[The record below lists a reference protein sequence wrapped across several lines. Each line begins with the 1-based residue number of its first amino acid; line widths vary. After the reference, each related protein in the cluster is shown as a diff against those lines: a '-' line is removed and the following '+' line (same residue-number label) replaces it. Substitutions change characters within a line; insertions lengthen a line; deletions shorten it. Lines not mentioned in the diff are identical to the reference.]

1 MIFGIF
7 VLTKEQNIQM
17 ENKLN
22 ELAINDYIER
32 FSSEAL
38 NQLFDN
44 KEEITGE
51 DILSFPLQQV
61 GLFCLKEIFLTWKS
75 EAEKLES
82 SYFNYSNGDV
92 QDALTKLLNALSNN
106 IQINRNDFKPIFI
119 EATRQSIML
128 SFSPY
133 KFYSD
138 LIGSIGTADDM
149 APSLKN
155 YLKFIKVNP
164 SVLVSLIEKVDNG
177 EEVSQTVVDELLSQ
191 QGASPE
197 GVDQFF
203 AQYSEIVPLSVEAIY
218 VEHAGTVQSQE
229 QEEELV
235 VEKPSPKVVDAP
247 ASDEDDLVDNTYFVS
262 GDIETINERFSSEPK
277 ETIADTL
284 AKESRGNMKSMLSIN
299 QKFMF
304 INDLFDGNQDDFIK
318 VIDFLD
324 DCENETAALAFVQNN
339 YIKRSLWREEAPPVK
354 EFIRLISVRFA

>member
-149 APSLKN
+149 ARQI
-155 YLKFIKVNP
+155 F
-164 SVLVSLIEKVDNG
+164 
-177 EEVSQTVVDELLSQ
+177 
-191 QGASPE
+191 
-197 GVDQFF
+197 
-203 AQYSEIVPLSVEAIY
+203 
-218 VEHAGTVQSQE
+218 
-229 QEEELV
+229 
-235 VEKPSPKVVDAP
+235 
-247 ASDEDDLVDNTYFVS
+247 
-262 GDIETINERFSSEPK
+262 
-277 ETIADTL
+277 
-284 AKESRGNMKSMLSIN
+284 
-299 QKFMF
+299 
-304 INDLFDGNQDDFIK
+304 
-318 VIDFLD
+318 
-324 DCENETAALAFVQNN
+324 
-339 YIKRSLWREEAPPVK
+339 
-354 EFIRLISVRFA
+354 